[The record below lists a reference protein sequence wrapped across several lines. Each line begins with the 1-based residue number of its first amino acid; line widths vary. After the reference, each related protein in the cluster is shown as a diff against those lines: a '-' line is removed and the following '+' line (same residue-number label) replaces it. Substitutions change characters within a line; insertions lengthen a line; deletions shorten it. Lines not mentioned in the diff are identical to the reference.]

1 MFGAVPSHYLFVGDT
16 RTPGQ
21 VSHTPVGAKPSPQL
35 NSAQKRM
42 TDFLQPAKKKLKV
55 DDLSVS
61 PRSIESASPQPRK
74 VTLINLTDSP
84 ETPERKPKLSKPSGI
99 TPNNVPTSNLS
110 NKVIDSNTP
119 SSKAAQSPAP
129 RRVGISTLQS
139 GAGPQSVSGP
149 AVQKASSPRRV
160 AFTTLKSPLKS
171 PRSETEFKTPPKAE
185 VKPTISP
192 QSAKSPRRV
201 AFTTLSSPSTQVT
214 TQDVSPQA
222 KKSPRRVA
230 LTTISTPPKPNSPQT
245 DTKPQSVKSPRRVQ
259 LTTLQPVMSTAT
271 GKITATKPTL
281 TERSQNAQKIQAND
295 KPIKTGAL

>member
-1 MFGAVPSHYLFVGDT
+1 
-16 RTPGQ
+16 
-21 VSHTPVGAKPSPQL
+21 
-35 NSAQKRM
+35 M

-61 PRSIESASPQPRK
+61 PRSIESDSPQPRK

-84 ETPERKPKLSKPSGI
+84 ETPERKPKLPKPSGI
-99 TPNNVPTSNLS
+99 TPNKVPTSNLS
-110 NKVIDSNTP
+110 NKAIDSNTP
-119 SSKAAQSPAP
+119 SSKAAQGTTP
-129 RRVGISTLQS
+129 RRVGITTLQS
-139 GAGPQSVSGP
+139 GPS
-149 AVQKASSPRRV
+149 VQKAASPRRV

-171 PRSETEFKTPPKAE
+171 PRLEPEFKTPPKAE

-201 AFTTLSSPSTQVT
+201 GFTTLRSPSTQET
-214 TQDVSPQA
+214 TQGVSPQA

-230 LTTISTPPKPNSPQT
+230 LTTISTPPTPSSPQP

-259 LTTLQPVMSTAT
+259 LTTLQPVMSTAA

-281 TERSQNAQKIQAND
+281 TERSQNAQKIQAID

>member
-1 MFGAVPSHYLFVGDT
+1 M
-16 RTPGQ
+16 
-21 VSHTPVGAKPSPQL
+21 GAKPSPQL

-61 PRSIESASPQPRK
+61 PRSIESDSPQPRK

-84 ETPERKPKLSKPSGI
+84 ETPERKPKLPKPSGI
-99 TPNNVPTSNLS
+99 TPNNKVPTSNLS
-110 NKVIDSNTP
+110 SKAIDSNTP
-119 SSKAAQSPAP
+119 SSRAAQGTAP
-129 RRVGISTLQS
+129 RRVGITTLQS
-139 GAGPQSVSGP
+139 GARPQTASGP
-149 AVQKASSPRRV
+149 AVQKAASPRRV

-171 PRSETEFKTPPKAE
+171 PRSEPEFKTPPKAE

-201 AFTTLSSPSTQVT
+201 GFTTLSSPSTQET
-214 TQDVSPQA
+214 TQGVSPQA

-230 LTTISTPPKPNSPQT
+230 LTTISTPPNPSSPQP

-259 LTTLQPVMSTAT
+259 LTTLQPVMSTAAS
-271 GKITATKPTL
+271 KITATKPTL
-281 TERSQNAQKIQAND
+281 TERSQNAQKIQAID